1 LGHRQR
7 TARSLISGDQIVQFR
22 ICDAREVLRYL
33 REGPALSN
41 EYAGGNEF
49 EELPIAVN
57 SLLAVPLCAADDTSL
72 STVAE
77 QADVG
82 AR

>member
-1 LGHRQR
+1 MQ
-7 TARSLISGDQIVQFR
+7 SR
-22 ICDAREVLRYL
+22 ICDAREVLRDL
-33 REGPALSN
+33 RKGPTITN

-57 SLLAVPLCAADDTSL
+57 SLLAGPLCAADDTSL
-72 STVAE
+72 SIVAE

-82 AR
+82 ARGRMRETSRHQNFTR